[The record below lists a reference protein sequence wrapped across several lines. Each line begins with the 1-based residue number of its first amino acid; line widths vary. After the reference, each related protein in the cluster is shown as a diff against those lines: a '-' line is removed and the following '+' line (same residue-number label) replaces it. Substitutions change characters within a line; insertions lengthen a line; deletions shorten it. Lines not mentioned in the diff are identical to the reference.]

1 MNIQLRLSNY
11 ISRYAPSR
19 KKVTGYLLKKK
30 IENTVELLSEM
41 GYDEGLMCDMWL
53 RSFISLGKGQRE
65 IQQKLLKKEF
75 PKEMIQEKISLLE
88 DEISDWD
95 SYKIQIEHQ
104 IHTLLERGK
113 SLRVI
118 QNLLVSRYPYFRD
131 EIVWYIENATDM
143 D

>member
-30 IENTVELLSEM
+30 IENSVELLSEI

-53 RSFISLGKGQRE
+53 RSFISLGRGQRE
-65 IQQKLLKKEF
+65 MQQKLLKKEF

-88 DEISDWD
+88 DEISDWE
-95 SYKIQIEHQ
+95 SHKNQVEHQ
-104 IHTLLERGK
+104 IRTLLERGK
-113 SLRVI
+113 SLRIV
-118 QNLLVSRYPYFRD
+118 QNLIVSRYPYFRD
-131 EIVWYIENATDM
+131 EIVEYIENSTDV